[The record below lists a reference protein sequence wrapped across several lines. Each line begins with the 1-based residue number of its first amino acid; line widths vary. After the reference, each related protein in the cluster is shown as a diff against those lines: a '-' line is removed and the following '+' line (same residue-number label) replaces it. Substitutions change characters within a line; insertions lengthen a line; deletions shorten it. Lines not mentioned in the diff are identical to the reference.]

1 MDQFNKVIMVALV
14 QKQDLSEVF
23 RQHLQQAVNDSLQY
37 ELAAFLGYESYER
50 DGFLILAIP

>member
-23 RQHLQQAVNDSLQY
+23 RQHLQQAVNDSLQH
-37 ELAAFLGYESYER
+37 ELAAFLGYEPYER
-50 DGFLILAIP
+50 DVFLILAIP